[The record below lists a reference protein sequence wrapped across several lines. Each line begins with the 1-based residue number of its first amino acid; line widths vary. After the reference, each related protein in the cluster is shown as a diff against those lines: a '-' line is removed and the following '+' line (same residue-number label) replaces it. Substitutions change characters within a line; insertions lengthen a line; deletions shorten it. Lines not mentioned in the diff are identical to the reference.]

1 MKDFLDKKRVIIK
14 VGSSTLVHKKTG
26 RLDYIKLERLVRE
39 ICDIKNRGMDVCL
52 VSSGAI
58 AVGRQTL
65 GIDKP
70 RSIAKKQ
77 ALASVGQ
84 ARLMAA
90 YQQFFSEYGQASG
103 QVLMTKY
110 TMLDN
115 VARKNAE
122 NTFEQLFKYDV
133 IPVVNAND
141 TVTTYEIRFGDND
154 TLSALVT
161 SLTHGDLLILLSDID
176 GLYTGDPKKDKKAKL
191 IKEVKRIDKKILGMA
206 GDEPGSELGSG
217 GMATKITAGR
227 IATASGADMVIANG
241 EDISIIHR
249 ILEGNFTGTVFRAA
263 YDEDFYIPDILE
275 ETAGY

>member
-1 MKDFLDKKRVIIK
+1 MQDFLDKKRVIIK

-65 GIDKP
+65 GIEKP

-90 YQQFFSEYGQASG
+90 YQQYFSEYGQAAG

-122 NTFEQLFKYDV
+122 NTFEALFKFDV

-141 TVTTYEIRFGDND
+141 TVTTFEIRFGDND

-161 SLTHGDLLILLSDID
+161 SLIHGDLLILLSDID
-176 GLYTGDPKKDKKAKL
+176 GLYTGDPKKSSRTKL
-191 IKEVKRIDKKILGMA
+191 IKEVDEIDDRIIQMA
-206 GDEPGSELGSG
+206 EGTPGSDIGTG
-217 GMATKITAGR
+217 GMSTKITAAQM
-227 IATASGADMVIANG
+227 ATASGADMVIANG

-249 ILEGNFTGTVFRAA
+249 IIEGNYTGTLFRAR
-263 YDEDFYIPDILE
+263 YDEDFYIPDVLKAIDR
-275 ETAGY
+275 